1 MTAKKRILLLTTG
14 GTIASVP
21 GGEGL
26 EPRRSEVMERELEQL
41 RTYYDISVKDVICL
55 DSSNIRP
62 EEWQLIAR
70 HIFEDRA
77 GYDGIVVSHGTDTM
91 AYTASAVTF
100 MLPNIDVPVV
110 FTGSQLPLTDMLSDG
125 PDNLRTAFAMAASG
139 APGVFLAFD
148 RKVML
153 GCRAVKVR
161 ASGFS
166 AFESVNARYAALV
179 SNRGL
184 VVDTD
189 VLPRRTGES
198 KLLSDISKEV
208 FLLKLTPGLNP
219 AIFDMLAATEN
230 AVMEVP
236 DGSIDF
242 ENVSFRYS
250 ATAKH
255 RALKEVNLH
264 IPSGATVGILGGT
277 GSSKT
282 TLVQL
287 IPRLYDVSEGTLKV
301 GGIDV
306 RKYDLEVLRDNVA
319 MVLQKNELFSGTIKE
334 NLRWGNPNATDEEL
348 VHACRLACADEFI
361 RSFPDGYDT
370 HIEQGG
376 TNVSGGQKQR
386 LCIARALLKKPK
398 ILILDDSTSAVDTR
412 TDAMIRQAFRE
423 EIPGTTKLIIAQR
436 IASVQDADIIV
447 VLDNGMV
454 KDVGTHE
461 SLLAS
466 SKIYQEVYYSQ
477 QKGGEE

>member
-148 RKVML
+148 R
-153 GCRAVKVR
+153 
-161 ASGFS
+161 
-166 AFESVNARYAALV
+166 YAALV

-219 AIFDMLAATEN
+219 AIFDMLAA
-230 AVMEVP
+230 M
-236 DGSIDF
+236 G
-242 ENVSFRYS
+242 Y
-250 ATAKH
+250 K
-255 RALKEVNLH
+255 
-264 IPSGATVGILGGT
+264 GIVIEAFGLGGVNVLHR
-277 GSSKT
+277 GLRGIHRCVEDGVSVVVT
-282 TLVQL
+282 TQC
-287 IPRLYDVSEGTLKV
+287 LYDSADLQVYQVGSKLLELGVIQGRDMTSEAAMTKLMWAIGQGMNPAQVSELFGQNLA
-301 GGIDV
+301 G
-306 RKYDLEVLRDNVA
+306 EV
-319 MVLQKNELFSGTIKE
+319 TI
-334 NLRWGNPNATDEEL
+334 
-348 VHACRLACADEFI
+348 
-361 RSFPDGYDT
+361 
-370 HIEQGG
+370 
-376 TNVSGGQKQR
+376 
-386 LCIARALLKKPK
+386 
-398 ILILDDSTSAVDTR
+398 
-412 TDAMIRQAFRE
+412 
-423 EIPGTTKLIIAQR
+423 
-436 IASVQDADIIV
+436 
-447 VLDNGMV
+447 
-454 KDVGTHE
+454 
-461 SLLAS
+461 
-466 SKIYQEVYYSQ
+466 
-477 QKGGEE
+477 